1 MLDNLNDCGSMVY
14 CEEQKA
20 GQGGSGA
27 GCCSLVFTA
36 YLYKKLIEGSLK
48 KILFVPTG
56 AMLSKDSALQGE
68 SIPGIAHAV
77 IIEMED

>member
-1 MLDNLNDCGSMVY
+1 MY
-14 CEEQKA
+14 CDKQKA

-27 GCCSLVFTA
+27 GCCSLVFA
-36 YLYKKLIEGSLK
+36 SYLYKKLVDKSLK

-77 IIEMED
+77 IIEREDWY